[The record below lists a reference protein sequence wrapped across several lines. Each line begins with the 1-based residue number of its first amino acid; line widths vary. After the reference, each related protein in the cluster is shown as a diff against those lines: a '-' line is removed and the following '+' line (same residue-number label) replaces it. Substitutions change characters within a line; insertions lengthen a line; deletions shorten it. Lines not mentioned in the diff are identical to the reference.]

1 MMYANIPCHGDDTI
15 YPEIE
20 SRKSKAEQKI
30 KRASKIYIYVE
41 CNVFST
47 YKT

>member
-20 SRKSKAEQKI
+20 SRDSKLNKK
-30 KRASKIYIYVE
+30 KRTSKIYIYVE